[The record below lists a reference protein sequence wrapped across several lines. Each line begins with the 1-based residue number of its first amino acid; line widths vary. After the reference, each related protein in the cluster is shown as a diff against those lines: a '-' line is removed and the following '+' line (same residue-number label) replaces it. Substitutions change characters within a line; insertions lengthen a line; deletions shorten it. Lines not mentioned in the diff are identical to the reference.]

1 VPCALAAPAARP
13 RSLGAET
20 STYET
25 GYLDG
30 AVRAGER
37 AAAEVLAKL

>member
-1 VPCALAAPAARP
+1 VALFGPL
-13 RSLGAET
+13 S
-20 STYET
+20 STCCT

-37 AAAEVLAKL
+37 AAAQVLAKL